1 MVMTRRFVKPAT
13 TALLL
18 AAMLAGCSSGW
29 EPNGP
34 PALVGEIVARDVR
47 ISFGDPPTIHVK
59 DPPDEECG
67 IIFLVT
73 SSTRIRRRVADGSIR
88 AASVS
93 DLTVGTRV
101 GVWADVVLDSCPGQS
116 SAIGV
121 EIVEPAP

>member
-1 MVMTRRFVKPAT
+1 MTPRIPKSAAAIV
-13 TALLL
+13 LL
-18 AAMLAGCSSGW
+18 AVVLAGCKSGW

-67 IIFLVT
+67 IIFVVT
-73 SSTRIRRRVADGSIR
+73 SSTQIRRRMADGSIR
-88 AASVS
+88 SASVS

-101 GVWADVVLDSCPGQS
+101 GVWADFVADSCPGQS

-121 EIVEPAP
+121 EVVEAAP